1 MYIHIFIYVYYSYKT
16 KYFISCYFTIN
27 LCKNLFCFRIRKTLN
42 TFVREEKV
50 IFPTALLGFL
60 TGVL

>member
-1 MYIHIFIYVYYSYKT
+1 MYYSYKT

-27 LCKNLFCFRIRKTLN
+27 LYKNLFCFRINRKTLN